1 MKLKTENKEIIA
13 GTVLVVLL
21 GGLLGF
27 VHAKSAVEND
37 ARAFYLYAPFSK
49 ADGLMNGADVR
60 IAGIKVGEVE
70 GQKLGNGYQVLVKL
84 GFDKKIELSVDTSV
98 VIETDGLLGSKY
110 LEIVP
115 GADEEM
121 LESGDEIVYTQD
133 AVILTELMDKVNAY
147 MREKKQVKEEEIT
160 EANEQALSAIQP
172 ETGLADGQQT
182 VNEINETNEGVK

>member
-84 GFDKKIELSVDTSV
+84 GFDKKIELSVDTSA

-121 LESGDEIVYTQD
+121 LESGDEIAYTQD

-160 EANEQALSAIQP
+160 GANEQALSATQP

-182 VNEINETNEGVK
+182 VNEINETNEGIK

>member
-121 LESGDEIVYTQD
+121 LESGDEIAYTQD

-160 EANEQALSAIQP
+160 EANEPLSAIQP

-182 VNEINETNEGVK
+182 VNEINETNEGIK

>member
-84 GFDKKIELSVDTSV
+84 GFDKKIELSVDSSA

-121 LESGDEIVYTQD
+121 LESGDEIAYTQD

-160 EANEQALSAIQP
+160 EANEPLSAIQP

-182 VNEINETNEGVK
+182 VNEINETNEGIK

>member
-84 GFDKKIELSVDTSV
+84 GFDKKIELSVDTSA

-121 LESGDEIVYTQD
+121 LESGDEIAYTQD

-147 MREKKQVKEEEIT
+147 MREKKQVKAEEIT
-160 EANEQALSAIQP
+160 GATEQALSAIQP

-182 VNEINETNEGVK
+182 VNDINETNEGIK